1 MGNTEFI
8 EKAKQIV
15 GVYTLMNYAEKPAD
29 VPQFE
34 VYVVWDAFI
43 LGNIKALLATSLKD
57 DMYYEVT
64 YSKEKDEIYFDA
76 YRKEVNKALDPHG
89 IFDEKEAVNQ

>member
-1 MGNTEFI
+1 MGNTKFI
-8 EKAKQIV
+8 EKAKRIV
-15 GVYTLMNYAEKPAD
+15 GVYTLMHYAEKPDD

-34 VYVVWDAFI
+34 VYVVWNAFI

-76 YRKEVNKALDPHG
+76 YRKEVNKVLNPHSLC
-89 IFDEKEAVNQ
+89 DEKEGGE